1 MNKNKKWKIICYL
14 LALLALIG
22 CITLF
27 FQKGIVVGGVFMR
40 QTINQEDTWEYAYGM
55 RKITFTREEA
65 MVLVTVSGIG
75 EPETYY
81 IKPGYGGHATIFQEN
96 VAIANG
102 TYRLNAK
109 TNLPQTTVH
118 FSDSAYQ
125 SRFLTGYRQD
135 FPHKNTG
142 AVHPVTLLTL
152 LHGQP
157 HKRGITPYLLAA
169 LAVGLMVWIDMTK
182 RGYLAAASQS
192 ADGTSGANSRFIED
206 VMNFS
211 HMGVTRGGGLYVPP
225 AAMNYLSKT
234 KAPGEFASVF
244 NDIPGQKPNRIG
256 KNISWIVFGLLAL
269 WLLAKALR
277 LL

>member
-1 MNKNKKWKIICYL
+1 MDTNKKWKTICYL
-14 LALLALIG
+14 LVALALIG
-22 CITLF
+22 CIALF
-27 FQKGIVVGGVFMR
+27 FQKGIIVGGVFMR

-75 EPETYY
+75 EPETYH

-102 TYRLNAK
+102 TYRINNK
-109 TNLPQTTVH
+109 TNQPKVTVR

-152 LHGQP
+152 IHGQP

-169 LAVGLMVWIDMTK
+169 LAVGAMVWVDMTK

-192 ADGTSGANSRFIED
+192 ADGTIDANSRFTGD
-206 VMNFS
+206 VMTFS
-211 HMGVTRGGGLYVPP
+211 HMSLTRIGGLYVPP
-225 AAMNYLSKT
+225 AAMNYLSKS
-234 KAPGEFASVF
+234 KASGEFASAF
-244 NDIPGQKPNRIG
+244 NDIPEQKPNAIG
-256 KNISWIVFGLLAL
+256 RRISWIVFGLLAL